1 MVFDKFGNWLRGGGG
16 RGDARS
22 TRKWIVRLR
31 MVEKRMT
38 RQRNKLIKEEKRMLK
53 EVERAIEDGDMTTA
67 RLLAKDVA
75 KNRTMARG
83 CQQMASRVK
92 AIKFKLEQA
101 AATQAIGQDLK
112 GLVKTLHQMNTQL
125 KIPQLEGV
133 LQQMEIETERVDMAT
148 EAMDEGFEMMTSDI
162 EEDEMVDKIIGELS
176 ASKAAAA
183 DFGLPSPDIRSQ
195 ELQKELEKIKKG

>member
-1 MVFDKFGNWLRGGGG
+1 MVFDRFGNWLKGGGNQ
-16 RGDARS
+16 AQT

-31 MVEKRMT
+31 MVEKRML
-38 RQRNKLIKEEKRMLK
+38 RQRNKLIKEEKRMMK
-53 EVERAIEDGDMTTA
+53 EVERAIEDGDVSTA

-75 KNRTMARG
+75 KNRSMARG

-92 AIKFKLEQA
+92 GIKFKLEQA

-112 GLVKTLHQMNTQL
+112 GLVRTLHSMNAQL
-125 KIPQLEGV
+125 RIPQLEGT
-133 LQQMEIETERVDMAT
+133 LLAMERETERIDLAT
-148 EAMDEGFEMMTSDI
+148 EAMDEGFDMMTSDV
-162 EEDEMVDKIIGELS
+162 EEDEMVDKIIGEIS

-195 ELQKELEKIKKG
+195 ELQKELEKIKKS

>member
-1 MVFDKFGNWLRGGGG
+1 MVFDKFGNWLKGGGGG
-16 RGDARS
+16 RGGS

-31 MVEKRMT
+31 MVEKRML
-38 RQRNKLIKEEKRMLK
+38 RQRKKLIKEERSMLK
-53 EVERAIEDGDMTTA
+53 EVEHAIDQGDMTTA

-75 KNRTMARG
+75 KSRSMARG

-101 AATQAIGQDLK
+101 AATQAIGKDLK
-112 GLVKTLHQMNTQL
+112 GLVKTLHTMNTQL

-133 LQQMEIETERVDMAT
+133 LNQMEIETERIDLAT
-148 EAMDEGFEMMTSDI
+148 DAMDEGFEMMTSDV

-176 ASKAAAA
+176 ASKAATA

>member
-1 MVFDKFGNWLRGGGG
+1 MVFDKFGNWLRGGGSG
-16 RGDARS
+16 AQS

-31 MVEKRMT
+31 MVEKRMN
-38 RQRNKLIKEEKRMLK
+38 RQRNKLLKEEKSMLK
-53 EVERAIEDGDMTTA
+53 EVEKSIEQGDMATA
-67 RLLAKDVA
+67 RLMAKDVA
-75 KNRTMARG
+75 RNRSMARG

-101 AATQAIGQDLK
+101 AATQAIGKDLK
-112 GLVKTLHQMNTQL
+112 GLVRTLHTMNAQL

-133 LQQMEIETERVDMAT
+133 LQQMEIETERIDVAT
-148 EAMDEGFEMMTSDI
+148 EALDEGFDMMTSDV

-176 ASKAAAA
+176 ASKAAVA

>member
-1 MVFDKFGNWLRGGGG
+1 MVFDKFGQWLKGGGSG
-16 RGDARS
+16 AGS

-31 MVEKRMT
+31 MVEKRML
-38 RQRNKLIKEEKRMLK
+38 RQRRKLQKEERSMLK
-53 EVERAIEDGDMTTA
+53 EVEKAIEDGDMSTA

-75 KNRTMARG
+75 KNRNMARA

-101 AATQAIGQDLK
+101 AATQAIGKDLK
-112 GLVKTLHQMNTQL
+112 GLVRTLHQMNAQL

-133 LQQMEIETERVDMAT
+133 LQQMEIETERVDVAT
-148 EAMDEGFEMMTSDI
+148 EAMDEGFEMMTSDV
-162 EEDEMVDKIIGELS
+162 EEDEMVEKILGEIS
-176 ASKAAAA
+176 ASKAATA

-195 ELQKELEKIKKG
+195 ELQKELEKIKKS

>member
-1 MVFDKFGNWLRGGGG
+1 MVFDKFGNWLKGGGNE
-16 RGDARS
+16 AQA

-31 MVEKRMT
+31 MVEKRML
-38 RQRNKLIKEEKRMLK
+38 RQRSKLIKEEKRMMK
-53 EVERAIEDGDMTTA
+53 EVERAIEDGDVSTA

-75 KNRTMARG
+75 KNRAMARG

-92 AIKFKLEQA
+92 GIKFKLEQA

-112 GLVKTLHQMNTQL
+112 GLVRTLHSMNAQL
-125 KIPQLEGV
+125 RIPQLEGV
-133 LQQMEIETERVDMAT
+133 LNQMEIETERIDLAT
-148 EAMDEGFEMMTSDI
+148 EAMDEGFDLMTSDV
-162 EEDEMVDKIIGELS
+162 EEDEMVDKIIGEIS

-195 ELQKELEKIKKG
+195 ELQKELEKIKKS

>member
-1 MVFDKFGNWLRGGGG
+1 MVFDKFGNWLKGGGKG
-16 RGDARS
+16 AQS

-31 MVEKRMT
+31 MVEKRMN
-38 RQRNKLIKEEKRMLK
+38 RQRRKLLKEEKSMLK
-53 EVERAIEDGDMTTA
+53 EVEKSIEQGDMATA

-75 KNRTMARG
+75 KNRSMARG

-101 AATQAIGQDLK
+101 AATQAIGKDLK
-112 GLVKTLHQMNTQL
+112 GLVRTLHTMNAQL
-125 KIPQLEGV
+125 RIPQLEGV
-133 LQQMEIETERVDMAT
+133 LQQMEIETERIDVAT
-148 EAMDEGFEMMTSDI
+148 EALDEGFDMMTTDV

-176 ASKAAAA
+176 ASKAAVA

>member
-1 MVFDKFGNWLRGGGG
+1 MVFDKFGNWLKGGG
-16 RGDARS
+16 RGNQS

-31 MVEKRMT
+31 MVEKRMN
-38 RQRNKLIKEEKRMLK
+38 RQRNKLIKEEKSMLK
-53 EVERAIEDGDMTTA
+53 EVEKAIEQGDMATA
-67 RLLAKDVA
+67 RLMAKDVA
-75 KNRTMARG
+75 KNRSMARG

-101 AATQAIGQDLK
+101 AATQAIGKDLK
-112 GLVKTLHQMNTQL
+112 GLVRTLHTMNTQL

-133 LQQMEIETERVDMAT
+133 LQQMEIETERIDIAT
-148 EAMDEGFEMMTSDI
+148 EALDEGFDMMTAGV

>member
-1 MVFDKFGNWLRGGGG
+1 VVFDKFGNWLRGG
-16 RGDARS
+16 DRS
-22 TRKWIVRLR
+22 SNTRKWIVRLR

-38 RQRNKLIKEEKRMLK
+38 RQRNKLIKEERQMLK
-53 EVERAIEDGDMTTA
+53 EVEKAIEDGDMTTA

-101 AATQAIGQDLK
+101 AATQAIGKDLR
-112 GLVKTLHQMNTQL
+112 GLVKALHQMNTQL

-133 LQQMEIETERVDMAT
+133 LQQMEIETERIDIAT
-148 EAMDEGFEMMTSDI
+148 DAMDEGFEMMTSDVG
-162 EEDEMVDKIIGELS
+162 EDEMVEKIIGEIS
-176 ASKAAAA
+176 ATKAATA
-183 DFGLPSPDIRSQ
+183 DFGLPTPDIRSQ
-195 ELQKELEKIKKG
+195 ELQKELEKIKKD

>member
-1 MVFDKFGNWLRGGGG
+1 MVFDKFGQWLKGGSGSG
-16 RGDARS
+16 S

-31 MVEKRMT
+31 MVEKRML
-38 RQRNKLIKEEKRMLK
+38 RQRKKLQKEERSMLK
-53 EVERAIEDGDMTTA
+53 EVEKAIEDGDMSTA

-75 KNRTMARG
+75 KNRNMARA

-101 AATQAIGQDLK
+101 AATQAIGKDLK
-112 GLVKTLHQMNTQL
+112 GLVRTLHQMNAQL

-133 LQQMEIETERVDMAT
+133 LQQMEIETERVDVAT
-148 EAMDEGFEMMTSDI
+148 EAMDEGFEMMTSDV
-162 EEDEMVDKIIGELS
+162 EEDELVEKILGEIS
-176 ASKAAAA
+176 ASKAATA

-195 ELQKELEKIKKG
+195 ELQKELEKIKKS

>member
-1 MVFDKFGNWLRGGGG
+1 MVFDKFGNWMKGG
-16 RGDARS
+16 S
-22 TRKWIVRLR
+22 SSQNTRKWIVRLR
-31 MVEKRMT
+31 MVEKRML
-38 RQRNKLIKEEKRMLK
+38 RQRRKLIKEERQMLK
-53 EVERAIEDGDMTTA
+53 EVEKAIEDGDMTTA

-101 AATQAIGQDLK
+101 AATQAIGKDLR
-112 GLVKTLHQMNTQL
+112 GLVRTLHQMNTQL

-133 LQQMEIETERVDMAT
+133 LQQMEIETERIDIAT
-148 EAMDEGFEMMTSDI
+148 DAMDEGFDMMTA
-162 EEDEMVDKIIGELS
+162 EEGEDEMVEKIIGELS
-176 ASKAAAA
+176 ASKAATA
-183 DFGLPSPDIRSQ
+183 DFGLPTPDIRSQ

>member
-1 MVFDKFGNWLRGGGG
+1 MVFDKFGNWLKGGGSG
-16 RGDARS
+16 AQS

-31 MVEKRMT
+31 MVEKRMN
-38 RQRNKLIKEEKRMLK
+38 RQRNKLIKEEKSMLK
-53 EVERAIEDGDMTTA
+53 EVEKAIEQGDMTTA
-67 RLLAKDVA
+67 RLMAKDVA
-75 KNRTMARG
+75 KNRSMARG

-101 AATQAIGQDLK
+101 AATQAIGKDLK
-112 GLVKTLHQMNTQL
+112 GLVRTLHTMNTQL

-133 LQQMEIETERVDMAT
+133 LQQMEIETERIDIAT
-148 EAMDEGFEMMTSDI
+148 EALDEGFDMMTTGV

>member
-1 MVFDKFGNWLRGGGG
+1 MVFDKFGNWLKGG
-16 RGDARS
+16 DNQTQS

-38 RQRNKLIKEEKRMLK
+38 RQRKKLIREEKAMLK
-53 EVERAIEDGDMTTA
+53 EVEKSIDDGDMATA

-75 KNRTMARG
+75 KNRSMARG

-101 AATQAIGQDLK
+101 AATQSIGKDLK
-112 GLVKTLHQMNTQL
+112 GLVKTLHTMNTQL
-125 KIPQLEGV
+125 RIPQLEGV
-133 LQQMEIETERVDMAT
+133 LQQMEIETERIDIAT
-148 EAMDEGFEMMTSDI
+148 EALDEGFEMMTSDV
-162 EEDEMVDKIIGELS
+162 EEDEVVDKIIGEIS
-176 ASKAAAA
+176 ATKAAAV